1 MKSVKLPFKKG
12 LQGYFELNSSLSEVY
27 LQKIRVL
34 INTEEESRIMENDY
48 GAGLRKFLFEPN
60 DQFTE
65 LRMKNFLK
73 DKFTRY
79 IPELKIQDLII
90 LKDENQID
98 VEMFFLLDEKTEK
111 LKFRIT
117 Q

>member
-1 MKSVKLPFKKG
+1 MKSVKLPLKKG
-12 LQGYFELNSSLSEVY
+12 LQGYFELNTTLSEIY
-27 LQKIRVL
+27 MQKIRVL

-79 IPELKIQDLII
+79 IPELQIQDLK
-90 LKDENQID
+90 LTKEDNQID
-98 VEMFFLLDEKTEK
+98 VEMFFLLDEKTER